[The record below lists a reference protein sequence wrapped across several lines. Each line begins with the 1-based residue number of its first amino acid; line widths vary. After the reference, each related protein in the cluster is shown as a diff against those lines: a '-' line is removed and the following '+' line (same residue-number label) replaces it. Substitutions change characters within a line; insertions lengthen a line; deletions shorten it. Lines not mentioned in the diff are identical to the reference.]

1 MDSHQSGHTAR
12 ALFIA
17 ASLPKTKD
25 EWPRYKEIRDA
36 ALAEQAA
43 EEAAVERERKLC
55 EIRRIASSLRY
66 CRDLDRVRTLVER
79 LVEVV
84 K

>member
-1 MDSHQSGHTAR
+1 MDSSKNGHTAR

-43 EEAAVERERKLC
+43 EEAAVELERKLS
-55 EIRRIASSLRY
+55 EIRRLGSELRY
-66 CRDLDRVRTLVER
+66 CRDLERVKTLVESLGEIVR
-79 LVEVV
+79 
-84 K
+84 